1 MEGRGRTSNLEH
13 RTSNLELRLPGLG
26 LRTSDFGLRTSA
38 SIHGRD
44 DRGEGFS
51 LRRVQRQR
59 LAGQNVLARVRVALG
74 NLRSD
79 RDQAPVFQA
88 ADRRRRGLR
97 QCQQFAQR
105 QFAPFFKDAPDFLLP
120 LGQFR
125 QFAGDRQGADMK
137 PLAPV
142 GLLVADGLG
151 QDAFQRRL
159 RRAAV
164 VIADP
169 ARELEDLGRDE
180 RLRADDFED
189 GLEPGVR
196 RLLGQP
202 GHAPQHFARAE
213 RDLDTAA
220 DVNLVR
226 QFGRDEVIELLAER
240 DFQGN
245 AGNHV
250 CWSLSTTFPGGFQ

>member
-1 MEGRGRTSNLEH
+1 M
-13 RTSNLELRLPGLG
+13 
-26 LRTSDFGLRTSA
+26 DFGLA
-38 SIHGRD
+38 SVHRRLDG
-44 DRGEGFS
+44 GERLG

-59 LAGQNVLARVRVALG
+59 LRGQNVLARVGVALG
-74 NLRSD
+74 NLRGD

-88 ADRRRRGLR
+88 ADGRRRGLR
-97 QCQQFAQR
+97 QRQQFAQR
-105 QFAPFFKDAPDFLLP
+105 QLGPFFEDAPDFLLP
-120 LGQFR
+120 LGQLR
-125 QFAGDRQGADMK
+125 QFAGDRQGADMQ

-164 VIADP
+164 VFADP
-169 ARELEDLGRDE
+169 AGELEDLGRDQ

-189 GLEPGVR
+189 GLERGVR
-196 RLLGQP
+196 RLLGQA
-202 GHAPQHFARAE
+202 GHAPQHLARAE
-213 RDLDTAA
+213 RDLDAAA

-226 QFGRDEVIELLAER
+226 QLGRNEVIELLAER
-240 DFQGN
+240 DFQGD

-250 CWSLSTTFPGGFQ
+250 CRRRLA